1 MRQQVNGPAYG
12 AIDLGTN
19 NCRLLVAHPT
29 ANGFKVV
36 DAFSRIVRLGEGLS
50 RNGVLSDAAI
60 DRTIEAL
67 QICVNKMQRRQ
78 VAYMRN
84 VATQACREAR
94 NCAEFV
100 ERVEKEVRIK
110 LDIIDPEEEARLA
123 VLGCKALLDTRYS
136 YAIVFDIGGG
146 STELIWLKIKKN
158 RQPEIIGWTSVPYGV
173 VNLSERYGTHDVIPA
188 QDYLEMKNLV
198 ITALKSFEDK
208 YNMRAHVDRGEV
220 QLLGTSGTVT
230 TLTSMHLDLEKYDR
244 NQVDGTRVMSTHM
257 QELCMELSRMTYEQR
272 ASRGGIGHDRAELV
286 VAGCAILEAIMALWP
301 IDQIRVADR
310 GIREGVLLD
319 LMAAHQPPQRKKY
332 FRKRSRRKRSR
343 TTEPSRK
350 PAVATDMNQTRKEA
364 VR

>member
-1 MRQQVNGPAYG
+1 
-12 AIDLGTN
+12 
-19 NCRLLVAHPT
+19 
-29 ANGFKVV
+29 
-36 DAFSRIVRLGEGLS
+36 
-50 RNGVLSDAAI
+50 
-60 DRTIEAL
+60 
-67 QICVNKMQRRQ
+67 
-78 VAYMRN
+78 
-84 VATQACREAR
+84 
-94 NCAEFV
+94 
-100 ERVEKEVRIK
+100 
-110 LDIIDPEEEARLA
+110 
-123 VLGCKALLDTRYS
+123 
-136 YAIVFDIGGG
+136 
-146 STELIWLKIKKN
+146 
-158 RQPEIIGWTSVPYGV
+158 
-173 VNLSERYGTHDVIPA
+173 
-188 QDYLEMKNLV
+188 MKNLV